1 MEQKKNKTISIAAA
15 VRHEYGVQMWC
26 EKCRR
31 NKHLEPDELI
41 ALALSAFRM
50 DELENKLKCKGC
62 GAKEFSSFLSSP
74 KGQCASYGVKDYVNL
89 RKNEN
94 E

>member
-1 MEQKKNKTISIAAA
+1 
-15 VRHEYGVQMWC
+15 
-26 EKCRR
+26 
-31 NKHLEPDELI
+31 
-41 ALALSAFRM
+41 M